1 MLSICTTFKI
11 QVKVKIAQLCPT
23 LLTPMD
29 CSLPSSSVEFSKQE
43 YWSGLPFSSTGALPC
58 PGMEPESS
66 VFLALQADS

>member
-1 MLSICTTFKI
+1 MARSVASIVSDPATPITVACQTPLSIG
-11 QVKVKIAQLCPT
+11 
-23 LLTPMD
+23 
-29 CSLPSSSVEFSKQE
+29 FSRQE